1 MFISAAQVTLDTG
14 THVLFYS
21 VLFRFSA
28 ATKDNEHK
36 RSLTKTPA
44 RKSPHV
50 TMSGNTPKGQAVL
63 GTHKLKT
70 TRGESVAG
78 KENKIGFYVNI
89 LSCEQLPK
97 LVLIPPISL

>member
-78 KENKIGFYVNI
+78 KETTPPPTHTHTHTHTSASF
-89 LSCEQLPK
+89 LSH
-97 LVLIPPISL
+97 VTS

>member
-1 MFISAAQVTLDTG
+1 MSST
-14 THVLFYS
+14 

-50 TMSGNTPKGQAVL
+50 AVPGSTPKGQTVL
-63 GTHKLKT
+63 GTHKQKT
-70 TRGESVAG
+70 TRGDSAAG
-78 KENKIGFYVNI
+78 KKKKKKKFWFIF
-89 LSCEQLPK
+89 
-97 LVLIPPISL
+97 